1 MEQSDSRIALHGNP
15 WRIPSEARAFEGMI
29 VGHPT
34 KAQRAERLRQVRAAR
49 DAWRPSPEAMA
60 VVHRIQKLIGSRIWI
75 QIWDPIMLL
84 LEDEGPF
91 PIEGICSDVFFR
103 EEGGFPQAFIG
114 LSNAL
119 EHPTLSGY
127 SALAKYPGQS
137 LLGCAV
143 IPLANINWISFARA
157 L

>member
-15 WRIPSEARAFEGMI
+15 WRIPSEERAFEGMI

-60 VVHRIQKLIGSRIWI
+60 VVHRIQKLVGNRICI
-75 QIWDPIMLL
+75 QIWDPIMEL

-91 PIEGICSDVFFR
+91 PIAGICMEVTVR
-103 EEGGFPQAFIG
+103 EEGGFPQAFIS
-114 LSNAL
+114 LS
-119 EHPTLSGY
+119 ETSERITLHGY
-127 SALAKYPGQS
+127 AALARFSDQSSPG
-137 LLGCAV
+137 CVA
-143 IPLANINWISFARA
+143 IPVAEINAIWMA
-157 L
+157 

>member
-15 WRIPSEARAFEGMI
+15 WRIPSEERAFEGMI

-60 VVHRIQKLIGSRIWI
+60 VVHRIQKLVGNRICI

-127 SALAKYPGQS
+127 SAFAKYPGQS